1 MPVAGAVQVTWVGV
15 SCVQAEGGSRPVAPL
30 LLFAR
35 MSAFISVLG
44 TGFEAP
50 ACAPEPL
57 LRPIQVPR
65 PATTRTAAAST
76 AIQRGCRYQ
85 RGPRGL
91 ARTGPARGGLAVTGL
106 IHAGLAAPGLTR
118 TRRAG
123 RHHRRR
129 DGINAGC

>member
-15 SCVQAEGGSRPVAPL
+15 SCVQAEGGSRPVASL

-35 MSAFISVLG
+35 MSAFISALG

-76 AIQRGCRYQ
+76 AIQRGCRYH
-85 RGPRGL
+85 RGPRGPRGDGG
-91 ARTGPARGGLAVTGL
+91 APAG
-106 IHAGLAAPGLTR
+106 
-118 TRRAG
+118 
-123 RHHRRR
+123 
-129 DGINAGC
+129 